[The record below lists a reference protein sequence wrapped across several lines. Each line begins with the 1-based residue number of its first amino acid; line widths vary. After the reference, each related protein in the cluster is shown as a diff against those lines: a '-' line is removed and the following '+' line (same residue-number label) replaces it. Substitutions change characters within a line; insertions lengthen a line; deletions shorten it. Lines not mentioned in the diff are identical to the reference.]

1 MKPSSTQ
8 AVEQIK
14 QARKRNRQTCPIIV
28 DVVVHV
34 VFVVVA
40 YSVQVKE
47 FLCNSLLV
55 STL

>member
-14 QARKRNRQTCPIIV
+14 QARKRNGQTCPIIV
-28 DVVVHV
+28 HVVVHV

-47 FLCNSLLV
+47 FLRNPLLV